1 MAGNEWINGYLE
13 AILDSRAAAG
23 GGGGGGGG
31 GSGGDPKSPA
41 AGALPTAA
49 ASPRGPHMNF
59 NPTHY
64 FVEEV
69 VKGVDESDLHRTW
82 IKVVATR
89 NARERSTR
97 LENMCW
103 RIWHLARK
111 KKQLELEG
119 FQRMSARR
127 KEQEQGRREA
137 TEDLAEDLSE
147 GEKGDTLSELAPV
160 ETAKKKF
167 QRNFSD
173 LTVWSDD
180 NREKKLYIVLIS
192 VHGLVRG
199 ENMELGRD
207 SDTGGQVKYV
217 VELARAMSMMPGVYR
232 VDLFTRQVSSPDVD
246 WSYGEPTEMLTAGSI
261 DGEGLGES
269 GGAYIVRIPCG
280 PRDKYLKKEALWPYL
295 PEFVDGA
302 LAHILNMSKALG
314 EQVGNGRP
322 VLPYVIH
329 GHYADAGDVAA
340 LLSGALNVPMVLT
353 GHSLGRNKLEQLLKQ
368 GRMSKEEIDS
378 TYKIMR
384 RIEGEELALDASEL
398 VITSTRQEI
407 DEQWG
412 LYDGFDVKLEKVL
425 RARARRGVS
434 CHGRFMPRMVVI
446 PPGMDFSN
454 VVVPEDI
461 DGDGDSK
468 DDIVGLEGASPKSMP
483 SIWAEVMRFLTN
495 PHKPMILALSR
506 PDPKKNI
513 TTLVKA
519 FGECRPLR
527 ELANLTL
534 IMGNRDDIDE
544 MSAGNASVLTTVL
557 KLIDKYD
564 LYGSVAFPKHHNQ
577 ADVPEIYRLAAKMKG
592 VFINPALVE
601 PFGLTLIEAAAH
613 GLPIVATKNGGPVD
627 ITNALS
633 NGLLVDPHDQNAIS
647 DALLKL
653 VADKN
658 LWQECRRNGLRNIHL
673 YSWPE
678 HCRTYLTRVAGCRLR
693 NPRWL
698 KDTPADAGAD
708 EEELLEDSMDAQDL
722 SLRLSIDG
730 EKASL
735 CINEP
740 PSSDP
745 HDQVQR
751 IMNKIKQSSALPPS
765 MSSITDGAKNSVEA
779 VGSAV
784 NKYPLLRRRRRLF
797 IIAVDCYQDDGRAS
811 KKMLQV
817 IQEVFRSVWSDSQLS
832 KISGFAL
839 STAMPLSETLQLLQ
853 LGKISATDFDAL
865 ICGSGSEVYYP
876 GTAQCIDAEGKMRPD
891 QDYLLH
897 ISHRWSHDGL
907 KQTIAKLMAAQDG
920 SSDVIERDAVSSNAH
935 CVSFP
940 IKDPKKVKT
949 IDEMR
954 ERLRMR
960 GLRCHIMY
968 CRNSTRLQVVPLLAS
983 RSQALRYLFVRWG
996 LSVGNMYLITGEHGD
1011 TDLEEM
1017 LSGLH
1022 KTVILRGVTE
1032 KGSEAL
1038 LRSSG
1043 SYQRTDVV
1051 PSESPLIAYT
1061 SGDLKAD
1068 EIMRALKQVS
1078 KTSSGM

>member
-13 AILDSRAAAG
+13 AILDSGASGGGGGGGGSSGAGAG

-31 GSGGDPKSPA
+31 DPKSSS
-41 AGALPTAA
+41 
-49 ASPRGPHMNF
+49 SPRGPHTIF
-59 NPTHY
+59 NPTTY

-89 NARERSTR
+89 NARERSSR

-111 KKQLELEG
+111 KKQLEIEG
-119 FQRMSARR
+119 IQRMSARQN
-127 KEQEQGRREA
+127 EQEKVRREA
-137 TEDLAEDLSE
+137 TEDLSEDLDE
-147 GEKGDTLSELAPV
+147 GEKGDIVGELMPSG
-160 ETAKKKF
+160 TPKKKF

-173 LTVWSDD
+173 LSVWSDE
-180 NREKKLYIVLIS
+180 NKEKKLYIVLIS

-199 ENMELGRD
+199 ENMELGSD

-217 VELARAMSMMPGVYR
+217 VELARALAMMPGVYR

-246 WSYGEPTEMLTAGSI
+246 WSYGEPTEMLTSGSH
-261 DGEGLGES
+261 DAEGSGES
-269 GGAYIVRIPCG
+269 AGAYIVRIPCG
-280 PRDKYLKKEALWPYL
+280 QSNKYIKKESLWPYL
-295 PEFVDGA
+295 QEFVDGA
-302 LAHILNMSKALG
+302 LAHILNMSKVLG
-314 EQVGNGRP
+314 EQVGHGKP

-353 GHSLGRNKLEQLLKQ
+353 GHSLGRNKLEQIMMQ
-368 GRMSKEEIDS
+368 GRMSKEEIDA

-384 RIEGEELALDASEL
+384 RIEGEELALDAAEL

-425 RARARRGVS
+425 RARTRRGLS
-434 CHGRFMPRMVVI
+434 CHGRFMPRMMVI

-454 VVVPEDI
+454 VVVQDI
-461 DGDGDSK
+461 DGDGDK
-468 DDIVGLEGASPKSMP
+468 DDINLDAASPRSLP
-483 SIWAEVMRFLTN
+483 PIWAEVMRFLTN

-527 ELANLTL
+527 ELANLVL
-534 IMGNRDDIDE
+534 IMGNRDDIEE
-544 MSAGNASVLTTVL
+544 MPPGNANVLTTVL
-557 KLIDKYD
+557 KLVDKYD
-564 LYGSVAFPKHHNQ
+564 LYGSVAFPKHHKQ
-577 ADVPEIYRLAAKMKG
+577 ADVPEIYRLTAKTKG

-613 GLPIVATKNGGPVD
+613 GLPLVATKNGGPVD
-627 ITNALS
+627 ITNTLNS
-633 NGLLVDPHDQNAIS
+633 GLLVDPHDQNAIA

-658 LWQECRRNGLRNIHL
+658 LWHECRKNGLRNIHL

-678 HCRTYLTRVAGCRLR
+678 HCRTYLARVAGCRVR

-708 EEELLEDSMDAQDL
+708 DEAEDSLMEFQDL

-730 EKASL
+730 ERGST
-735 CINEP
+735 NEP
-740 PSSDP
+740 ASSDP
-745 HDQVQR
+745 QDQVQK
-751 IMNKIKQSSALPPS
+751 IMNKLHQSSSAAPDAA
-765 MSSITDGAKNSVEA
+765 TDKNPANVQA
-779 VGSAV
+779 AGTV

-797 IIAVDCYQDDGRAS
+797 IVAVDCYGDDGRAS

-817 IQEVFRSVWSDSQLS
+817 IQEVFRAVRSDTQLS

-853 LGKISATDFDAL
+853 TGKVPPTDFDAL

-876 GTAQCIDAEGKMRPD
+876 GSAQCLDAQGKLRPD
-891 QDYLLH
+891 QDYLQH
-897 ISHRWSHDGL
+897 INHRWSHDGAR
-907 KQTIAKLMAAQDG
+907 QTIGKLMASQDG
-920 SSDVIERDAVSSNAH
+920 SGSVVEPDVESCNAH
-935 CVSFP
+935 CVSFFVR
-940 IKDPKKVKT
+940 DPKKVRT

-960 GLRCHIMY
+960 GLRCHLMY
-968 CRNSTRLQVVPLLAS
+968 CRNSTRMQIVPLMAS

-996 LSVGNMYLITGEHGD
+996 LPVGNMYIVLGEHGD
-1011 TDLEEM
+1011 TDREEM

-1022 KTVILRGVTE
+1022 KTVIVKGVTE
-1032 KGSEAL
+1032 KGSEDL

-1043 SYQRTDVV
+1043 SYHKEDVV
-1051 PSESPLIAYT
+1051 PSDSPLAT
-1061 SGDLKAD
+1061 TTRGDLKSD
-1068 EIMRALKQVS
+1068 EILRALKEVS
-1078 KTSSGM
+1078 KASSG